1 VATSLKEGTIK
12 EQCADVILCSILQNV
27 RMDTLGK
34 QDMHTEFW
42 LNPGMRVAAN
52 ILSCVSD

>member
-1 VATSLKEGTIK
+1 VATSVEEGTVK
-12 EQCADVILCSILQNV
+12 EQCADVILYSLLQNV
-27 RMDTLGK
+27 RMDTLVK
-34 QDMHTEFW
+34 QDMHTKCC

>member
-1 VATSLKEGTIK
+1 MATSLEEGIVK
-12 EQCADVILCSILQNV
+12 EQCADVILCSIFQNV
-27 RMDTLGK
+27 RMDTSGK

-42 LNPGMRVAAN
+42 LDPGMRVAAS